1 MGRLVAA
8 IVASTA
14 LVLASCGG
22 GGDGDDKPS
31 TGAGAA
37 ASTEARADKLIEQA
51 AGPNVKARSGVISG
65 ELEITIRGVPEFAEP
80 FTTSIDGPFRYRK
93 GAALPDYE
101 IDLGA
106 RDYGLELSSVNGKS
120 YATIGTTGYELPA
133 SVRDRLVRSSSRGE
147 NGLMRTLEQFGVV
160 PPRWETDRRVAG
172 NERIDGVDTVHIT
185 TSFNAGRMLRDAN
198 TLLGLMASL
207 GITRAVGL
215 PSEIP
220 ARARRRFV
228 GGVTTKVGESWVG
241 AADGVLRQSGFT
253 MRFSI
258 PQADRA
264 RLGGISGGMAVGR
277 LKVTDVGK
285 PQKITAP
292 ASLGS
297 YSDFRAAL
305 AAVGDARDDGR

>member
-1 MGRLVAA
+1 VARFLLA
-8 IVASTA
+8 LAAFAA

-22 GGDGDDKPS
+22 DDDERPS
-31 TGAGAA
+31 RGAGAG
-37 ASTEARADKLIEQA
+37 ASTAARADKLIERA
-51 AGPNVKARSGVISG
+51 AGPNAKARSGVISG

-80 FTTSIDGPFRYRK
+80 FTTSLDGPFRYRK
-93 GAALPDYE
+93 GAVLPDYE

-133 SVRDRLVRSSSRGE
+133 SVRDRLVRSSSRGA

-198 TLLGLMASL
+198 TLLGLMTSL

-215 PSEIP
+215 PSQIP
-220 ARARRRFV
+220 ARTRRRFV
-228 GGVTTKVGESWVG
+228 RGVTTKVGESWVG

-258 PQADRA
+258 PKADRS
-264 RLGGISGGMAVGR
+264 RLGGISGGMVVGR
-277 LKVTDVGK
+277 LKVTEVGR

-297 YSDFRAAL
+297 FSDFQAAL